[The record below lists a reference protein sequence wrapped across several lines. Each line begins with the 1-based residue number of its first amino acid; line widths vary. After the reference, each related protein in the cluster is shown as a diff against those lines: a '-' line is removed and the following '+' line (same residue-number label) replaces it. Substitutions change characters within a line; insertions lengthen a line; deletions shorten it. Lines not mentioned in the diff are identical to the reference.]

1 MQSLFAEEGKSCV
14 SISLDDFYATG
25 MEQDMI
31 AKMNPNNPLLQF
43 RGNGVSRFE

>member
-1 MQSLFAEEGKSCV
+1 MQSLFAAEAKSCV
-14 SISLDDFYATG
+14 SLSIDDFYATG

-43 RGNGVSRFE
+43 RGNGESRS